1 MGSGSSPRV
10 WGRFRRKVDG
20 RYHVIRFIP
29 TRVGQMC
36 YSYPIYYSQT
46 SVHPHACGADWHY
59 FGRGKWWLSGS
70 SPRVWGR
77 SMYRMRPPSC
87 CRGSSPRVWG
97 RCCVEEPPTEHAF
110 RFIPTRVG
118 QMTVRAVQMQ
128 GNGGSSPRVWGRC
141 PRIMETKYPK
151 YWFIPTRVGQ
161 IPYQIRHGRGS
172 TPVHPHACG
181 ADVMAAVIHGI
192 HEPVHPHACGADTGS
207 TGGRGEDRAVHPHAC
222 GADGSWGRRKAG
234 PAAVHPHACGADD
247 IIFQTQT
254 AELRFIPTRV
264 GQIFSCKNS

>member
-1 MGSGSSPRV
+1 MRIHVHQHMSSVIGSSPRV

-29 TRVGQMC
+29 TRVGQMLRMVLL
-36 YSYPIYYSQT
+36 PPLKRK
-46 SVHPHACGADWHY
+46 VHPHACGADWHY

-118 QMTVRAVQMQ
+118 QM
-128 GNGGSSPRVWGRC
+128 GSECFGGGHYIS
-141 PRIMETKYPK
+141 
-151 YWFIPTRVGQ
+151 
-161 IPYQIRHGRGS
+161 
-172 TPVHPHACG
+172 VHPHACG
-181 ADVMAAVIHGI
+181 ADSV
-192 HEPVHPHACGADTGS
+192 GAS
-207 TGGRGEDRAVHPHAC
+207 MMR
-222 GADGSWGRRKAG
+222 S
-234 PAAVHPHACGADD
+234 
-247 IIFQTQT
+247 
-254 AELRFIPTRV
+254 
-264 GQIFSCKNS
+264 

>member
-29 TRVGQMC
+29 TRVGQMLRMVLL
-36 YSYPIYYSQT
+36 PPLKRK
-46 SVHPHACGADWHY
+46 VHPHACGADWHY

-118 QMTVRAVQMQ
+118 QMTSFFKHKQRSY
-128 GNGGSSPRVWGRC
+128 GSSPRVWGRS
-141 PRIMETKYPK
+141 
-151 YWFIPTRVGQ
+151 F
-161 IPYQIRHGRGS
+161 
-172 TPVHPHACG
+172 
-181 ADVMAAVIHGI
+181 
-192 HEPVHPHACGADTGS
+192 
-207 TGGRGEDRAVHPHAC
+207 RARTHNA
-222 GADGSWGRRKAG
+222 KT
-234 PAAVHPHACGADD
+234 
-247 IIFQTQT
+247 I
-254 AELRFIPTRV
+254 RFIPTRV
-264 GQIFSCKNS
+264 GQMTSQEMIEAERSRFIPTRVGQMLPTS